1 MKNKLLT
8 IIFAITTSLF
18 FVSHTYSFQFG
29 VGTRGFVK
37 KVIEKGQEE
46 GKIAKTKE
54 EKEKGK
60 PNTINYTGEL
70 NKLDLSQAKYLFL
83 APKSTS
89 TTSHSPAI
97 KGAIYKADMTQTEK
111 TVFKMKENGDIE
123 EVNLYDE
130 QGNRFDVNVYY
141 IVKLSTEFISVA
153 LEIKG
158 VWIVTTTTQVVNGS
172 TEVVT
177 AQQYFPVSQWQTSV
191 STMGCGMDYSQY
203 RKQYLVRLKDG
214 AVFEGRYLPND
225 GNKKIYQDMY
235 GNYYYI
241 AAYSNDTWWVNSY
254 YYGTGIQ
261 QGSLLKLNTK
271 DMSIQVVS
279 AQGDT
284 ISQAPEYTNDP
295 PFAVDKYGNIAYLSM
310 GTSMGYKYRKTT
322 ATVDGSSIEHQ
333 GFYPLNFYY
342 YSEGLKP
349 IVDINNDAIY
359 FVGKTNEGGN
369 LAVRKIRCNAET
381 GYQIEVTSNVGSVS
395 YEFANGINSWAKILS
410 NGDKEVSLLIT
421 SYDKIHFPTIDLV
434 NATTSYYY
442 AVDFSSFGVNTN
454 NFSSSFL
461 GYQVVNSSVVYILLK
476 TDGSQFGRY
485 RYTFYA
491 VYPKEGKTES
501 IFYTE
506 KYEISLGWPP
516 FNIDGNGNIVVTA
529 TDLDTGN
536 KNVLKITP
544 NPADPSNT
552 NNISILQQGTVQIY
566 YLVRVY

>member
-46 GKIAKTKE
+46 GKIGKTKE

-60 PNTINYTGEL
+60 PNTINYINYTGKL
-70 NKLDLSQAKYLFL
+70 DKLDLSQAKYLFL

-89 TTSHSPAI
+89 TTSHSPAF

-177 AQQYFPVSQWQTSV
+177 AEQYFPISQWQTSV
-191 STMGCGMDYSQY
+191 STMGWGIDYSQY
-203 RKQYLVRLKDG
+203 QKQYLVRLKDG

-235 GNYYYI
+235 GNYYYV

-254 YYGTGIQ
+254 YYGTGVQ
-261 QGSLLKLNTK
+261 QDSLLKLNTK

-284 ISQAPEYTNDP
+284 IPYGAEA
-295 PFAVDKYGNIAYLSM
+295 FAVDKYGNLAYLS
-310 GTSMGYKYRKTT
+310 TSGSGYKYRKTT
-322 ATVDGSSIEHQ
+322 ATVDGSNIEHQ
-333 GFYPLNFYY
+333 GFYT
-342 YSEGLKP
+342 YSYSYSHLPP
-349 IVDINNDAIY
+349 IVDINRDAIY
-359 FVGKTNEGGN
+359 FIYDVGFSTLCVKK
-369 LAVRKIRCNAET
+369 VRCNADTLYE
-381 GYQIEVTSNVGSVS
+381 IEESSSTGSVS
-395 YEFANGINSWAKILS
+395 WEVLNSLSYSKIL
-410 NGDKEVSLLIT
+410 NIGDKEISLLETT
-421 SYDKIHFPTIDLV
+421 SGKILFPTIDLV

-442 AVDFSSFGVNTN
+442 EVDYSTFGLDYN
-454 NFSSSFL
+454 NFGSGFL
-461 GYQVVNSSVVYILLK
+461 GYQVVSSTEVYVLIK
-476 TDGSQFGRY
+476 TQGQQSGRY

-491 VYPKEGKTES
+491 IYPKEEKIEKV
-501 IFYTE
+501 FYTE
-506 KYEISLGWPP
+506 RYEISQGWSP
-516 FNIDGNGNIVVTA
+516 FSVNENGDIVVTA

-544 NPADPSNT
+544 NPADPGNT
-552 NNISILQQGTVQIY
+552 NNISILQQGTTQIY